1 MIKEDRK
8 KLLFSHISTSC
19 EVAKLRIFWVT
30 IWTIIN
36 SIRNRCLYISY
47 FHLGVTSYNLFHS
60 LLLSYHWYSEFR
72 YSNSSKLMSFVILG
86 SVIGFIIYTYVSHVI
101 VLRRLAATRK
111 QSQLR
116 ELIHKSVVWVEFV
129 IIIASAVRNDVFVD
143 LNYFHFFPILTY
155 SFHTDRYGIFLT
167 TLLIFDKILSPQ
179 KFYANNHFLGFW
191 FGLKSVYGTKYFFE

>member
-1 MIKEDRK
+1 
-8 KLLFSHISTSC
+8 
-19 EVAKLRIFWVT
+19 
-30 IWTIIN
+30 
-36 SIRNRCLYISY
+36 
-47 FHLGVTSYNLFHS
+47 
-60 LLLSYHWYSEFR
+60 
-72 YSNSSKLMSFVILG
+72 MSFVILG

-167 TLLIFDKILSPQ
+167 TLLIFDRILSSQ
-179 KFYANNHFLGFW
+179 KFMQIIIFWVSDLAWKAFMVQNIFSNNDIH
-191 FGLKSVYGTKYFFE
+191 